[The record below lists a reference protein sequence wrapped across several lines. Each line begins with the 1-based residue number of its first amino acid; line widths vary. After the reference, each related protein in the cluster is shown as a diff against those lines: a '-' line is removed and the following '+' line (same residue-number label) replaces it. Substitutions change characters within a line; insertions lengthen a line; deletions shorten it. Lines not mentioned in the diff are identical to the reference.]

1 MKKNIIIIF
10 LLFTMLPAFASDW
23 VQISEKDYMDLSS
36 INEYNTIGLYADDV
50 LYSVWIK
57 NLNDKSEFW
66 TNLEKMLNKKLWY
79 SMSQHV
85 VNCSRRE
92 IATKHS
98 ALYDTKNNSIYDKEL
113 YLEWG
118 SVVPDTNGEYLYSLV
133 CSANQ
138 ASNPSNEIYDTNSNI
153 KIKVKHRRK

>member
-36 INEYNTIGLYADDV
+36 INEYNAIGLYADDV

-133 CSANQ
+133 CSTNQ
-138 ASNPSNEIYDTNSNI
+138 ASNQQND
-153 KIKVKHRRK
+153 